1 MSGRTFI
8 LILFFWAVLTIVTPV
23 LVRLSASAKANGEF
37 FVIKHTSKDIVKMF
51 RHFLAIDLIKF
62 GVINL
67 SFAGDLKER
76 IKDGKVMEL
85 LPRRALVAV
94 APPRKESMP
103 PLAPVLGPFPARHV
117 DEEVLEELVFVS
129 YAVQALKNIF
139 YICVRFFKN
148 SACSEDL
155 RLV

>member
-37 FVIKHTSKDIVKMF
+37 FVIKHTS
-51 RHFLAIDLIKF
+51 
-62 GVINL
+62 
-67 SFAGDLKER
+67 DLKER